1 MSGLELTTLR
11 LPVRRST
18 AELREQLINETD
30 DIECDSISV
39 DNRTAKCSLQSHK
52 RFFMLPK
59 TKEFLNCWCS
69 YESNK
74 FTKDFLLL
82 IACSFLVPF
91 TDNA

>member
-18 AELREQLINETD
+18 AELREQLTNETD

-39 DNRTAKCSLQSHK
+39 DNRTTKCHTNVS
-52 RFFMLPK
+52 FMLAK
-59 TKEFLNCWCS
+59 TKEFLKCWCS

-82 IACSFLVPF
+82 IACSFLAAF

>member
-1 MSGLELTTLR
+1 MKILNVMPMSGLELTTLR

-52 RFFMLPK
+52 RFFYA
-59 TKEFLNCWCS
+59 S
-69 YESNK
+69 
-74 FTKDFLLL
+74 
-82 IACSFLVPF
+82 
-91 TDNA
+91 